1 MNTAPDEAVRIDD
14 DAVLSYRDLVLE
26 SGVSE
31 QVVQE
36 MVNYGVLTPLGADAT
51 TWTFTMR
58 SLVVVRKAQRLQRDF
73 ELDTHA
79 VTVVLRYLE
88 RIEALEAQVR
98 SLQAQT
104 R

>member
-1 MNTAPDEAVRIDD
+1 MNNVPEEAVRIDD
-14 DAVLSYRDLVLE
+14 DAVLSYQELVIA
-26 SGVSE
+26 SGVPE
-31 QVVQE
+31 QVVRE
-36 MVNYGVLTPLGADAT
+36 MVSYGALTPHGADTA

-88 RIEALEAQVR
+88 RIELLEAQVR
-98 SLQAQT
+98 SLQAQ
-104 R
+104 RR

>member
-1 MNTAPDEAVRIDD
+1 MNNKPEEAVRIDD
-14 DAVLSYRDLVLE
+14 DAVLSYRELVAAA
-26 SGVSE
+26 GVPE
-31 QVVQE
+31 QVVRE
-36 MVNYGVLTPLGADAT
+36 MVSYGVLTPRGADTT

-58 SLVVVRKAQRLQRDF
+58 SLIVVRKAQRLQRDF

-98 SLQAQT
+98 SLQAQ
-104 R
+104 RR

>member
-1 MNTAPDEAVRIDD
+1 M
-14 DAVLSYRDLVLE
+14 
-26 SGVSE
+26 VS
-31 QVVQE
+31 
-36 MVNYGVLTPLGADAT
+36 YGVLTPLGSDTA

-58 SLVVVRKAQRLQRDF
+58 SLVIVRKAQSLQRDF

-98 SLQAQT
+98 SLRAQLG
-104 R
+104 